1 MSTKKPVPAILV
13 FSLAICMGPVVAH
26 AADDGLITKPS
37 KYSVEETVARFEAAV
52 RQREAA
58 GFTVFTEIDH
68 AAAARK
74 FGFDM
79 RPRTVIL
86 FGNPKVGTPSVIKT
100 PLVAIDLPPK
110 ALVWEDDQGKVWL
123 SYKFCR
129 TISSI
134 RSTNGTVRMPLQ
146 QPRQSQKSWTK
157 SAIWRRSSTWPAAA
171 SRMENLANPS
181 PWSTAQF
188 RADCHH
194 GSRLQ
199 SADSCQSAPKI
210 LFAAVWHLCDMPSL
224 AMNVGFQG

>member
-79 RPRTVIL
+79 RPRT
-86 FGNPKVGTPSVIKT
+86 
-100 PLVAIDLPPK
+100 
-110 ALVWEDDQGKVWL
+110 
-123 SYKFCR
+123 
-129 TISSI
+129 SSC
-134 RSTNGTVRMPLQ
+134 
-146 QPRQSQKSWTK
+146 
-157 SAIWRRSSTWPAAA
+157 SAIRRL
-171 SRMENLANPS
+171 E
-181 PWSTAQF
+181 
-188 RADCHH
+188 
-194 GSRLQ
+194 RL
-199 SADSCQSAPKI
+199 P
-210 LFAAVWHLCDMPSL
+210 
-224 AMNVGFQG
+224 

>member
-1 MSTKKPVPAILV
+1 
-13 FSLAICMGPVVAH
+13 
-26 AADDGLITKPS
+26 
-37 KYSVEETVARFEAAV
+37 
-52 RQREAA
+52 
-58 GFTVFTEIDH
+58 
-68 AAAARK
+68 
-74 FGFDM
+74 
-79 RPRTVIL
+79 
-86 FGNPKVGTPSVIKT
+86 VIKT